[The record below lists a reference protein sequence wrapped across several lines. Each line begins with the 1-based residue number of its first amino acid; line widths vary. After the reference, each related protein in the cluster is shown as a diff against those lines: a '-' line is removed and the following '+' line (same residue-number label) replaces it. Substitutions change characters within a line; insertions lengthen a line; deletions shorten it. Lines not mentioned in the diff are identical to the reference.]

1 MTAPSPSDADRPT
14 RMPHRFHS
22 MEYVAKWAQDV
33 GNPVRESVFHHIL
46 AQLVLLDDESPHI
59 VELASGPGILAEFL
73 LERLPNATYEGLDYS
88 APMLSLAR
96 ERTQRFGERVHLH
109 QVDLREDDWPGAT
122 MRRPRAVI
130 SMQAMHDV
138 GGEEEHDRIYTAA
151 RQLLA
156 PQGLFLNADLVRQNA
171 GGASRIPLHRHLA
184 MLTSA
189 GFDDVASS
197 LTIGPYACMRGVA
210 RA

>member
-109 QVDLREDDWPGAT
+109 QVDLREDDWPGARCAAPAPSFPCKRCT
-122 MRRPRAVI
+122 TLAAKRSTTASTGPHANSSHRRGCSSTPI
-130 SMQAMHDV
+130 SCAKTPAAPL
-138 GGEEEHDRIYTAA
+138 ESRSTAIS
-151 RQLLA
+151 
-156 PQGLFLNADLVRQNA
+156 P
-171 GGASRIPLHRHLA
+171 
-184 MLTSA
+184 
-189 GFDDVASS
+189 
-197 LTIGPYACMRGVA
+197 C
-210 RA
+210 